1 MLACCCSTAPL
12 TNACL
17 AGRYE
22 KRGIALNVPRVDMDK
37 CTQCNYC
44 SLICPHAAVR
54 PFLSTAKDLEN
65 APEGFKKGSR
75 KAIGGGALDNYN
87 FRVQVFPAPCFARGV
102 EEECSSDLQRLSY
115 AQHPGAW

>member
-1 MLACCCSTAPL
+1 
-12 TNACL
+12 
-17 AGRYE
+17 
-22 KRGIALNVPRVDMDK
+22 MDK

-54 PFLSTAKDLEN
+54 PFLSTAKDLEK

-87 FRVQVFPAPCFARGV
+87 FRVQVMLARSCSFSMFVPPPLPRHPAT
-102 EEECSSDLQRLSY
+102 
-115 AQHPGAW
+115 PGPFC

>member
-1 MLACCCSTAPL
+1 MSIEPCFYSIYVSTR
-12 TNACL
+12 TNITFRLCASVL
-17 AGRYE
+17 LYRYE

-54 PFLSTAKDLEN
+54 PFLSTSKDLEA
-65 APEGFKKGSR
+65 APESFKKGSR

-87 FRVQVFPAPCFARGV
+87 FRVQVFGQSRNIPAHV
-102 EEECSSDLQRLSY
+102 
-115 AQHPGAW
+115 